1 MTRYVIPL
9 SDYNRVHQVAHGV
22 SRAFGGS
29 EKGCI
34 FFACVGALI
43 LTKQYRI
50 KCSAVAGAF
59 AFCANDTP
67 EMAFFGESQGSTI
80 LSSEDG
86 FHMWVQTETHIID
99 FMAPIFPEAFAD
111 KGLTVPRK
119 MFQRPLST
127 EAASLDAMAAP
138 GDFYAM
144 PNLELTDRL
153 LDRFLSR
160 PSSGD
165 LLQVAETWFGHRRKP
180 QVKTLEM
187 GDSAGDRYT
196 LTIPDTVARSAW

>member
-1 MTRYVIPL
+1 MSRYLIPL
-9 SDYNRVHQVAHGV
+9 SDYNRIYQVAHGV

-43 LTKQYRI
+43 LNKQYRI
-50 KCSAVAGAF
+50 KASAVGGAF
-59 AFCANDTP
+59 AFCVNDTP
-67 EMAFFGESQGSTI
+67 EMAFFGEDKGSTI
-80 LSSEDG
+80 TSSENG
-86 FHMWVQTETHIID
+86 FHMWIQTETHIID

-127 EAASLDAMAAP
+127 EAASLDAMATP

-144 PNLELTDRL
+144 PNPELTHSL

-160 PSSGD
+160 PASGD
-165 LLQVAETWFGHRRKP
+165 LLQVAETWFGNRRKP
-180 QVKTLEM
+180 QVKSLEM
-187 GDSAGDRYT
+187 GDSEGDRYSLT
-196 LTIPDTVARSAW
+196 LPTTVASGSW